1 MKSANFGQSGK
12 LFAAALL
19 ASAAMPAMAQDA
31 QIASDL
37 DAIIDTANDP
47 AAALR
52 LAREQADTGDL
63 IGAAATLE
71 RALITRPDSS
81 AAPVRLYYVTTLC
94 RLDDVGRARIELD
107 KVDGRRISDG
117 DWASVVQACGAIERP
132 AARSAATS
140 GIFGQLAL
148 GLAYDTD
155 ALGALAVNFAFPG
168 ITGVSDDDFAF
179 IGSARI
185 EGRTPI
191 GQGYGYAGLAGE
203 TKNNFGSS
211 GLDYQIGTVRV
222 GYGQQG
228 ERIGFALGGV
238 ATHARLQGAPFVT
251 EYGGQAELGLSTGR
265 TGRIT
270 LRGEAVHQAYNGSFA
285 FFSRDGERYDL
296 AIDYRAVDHR
306 RGQWVIGAAFE
317 EKTAQAVPLGYRG
330 VRAYSGF
337 RQPIGWAGSYGLIS
351 TTIRF
356 IDFRD
361 AMFFNDRQETRYF
374 TRAALGTPFFG
385 SGFDIE
391 GGVSHTRREYNQS
404 SFLRDYDSFGFDLQL
419 VWNFGK

>member
-1 MKSANFGQSGK
+1 MKSANFGQPAK
-12 LFAAALL
+12 LMAAAML
-19 ASAAMPAMAQDA
+19 ASAAIPAVAQDA
-31 QIASDL
+31 PIASDL

-71 RALITRPDSS
+71 RALITRPDS
-81 AAPVRLYYVTTLC
+81 AATPVRLYYVTTLC
-94 RLDDVGRARIELD
+94 RLDDAGRARIELD

-117 DWASVVQACGAIERP
+117 DWSSIVQACGTIERP
-132 AARSAATS
+132 TARNAATS
-140 GIFGQLAL
+140 GIFGQLAA

-155 ALGALAVNFAFPG
+155 ALGALAVNFEFPG
-168 ITGVSDDDFAF
+168 IIGVSDDDFAF

-211 GLDYQIGTVRV
+211 GLDYQIGTVRI

-238 ATHARLQGAPFVT
+238 ATHARLQGDPFVT
-251 EYGGQAELGLSTGR
+251 EYGGQAEFGLSTGR

-270 LRGEAVHQAYNGSFA
+270 LRGEAVHQRYNGSFA

-296 AIDYRAVDHR
+296 AIDYRAVDRR

-330 VRAYSGF
+330 VRGYSAF

-404 SFLRDYDSFGFDLQL
+404 SFLRDYDSFGLDLQL